1 MEAEGGNLDGEV
13 RGRLWDLSLT
23 SGRYVEQAYE
33 KAGDRHGPGS
43 EGMNRG
49 FKNMTWNSLIK
60 NKKVLFITTKNI
72 DYIRVAQEIKILEEE
87 ASGYSV
93 IGSDSMH
100 YAVRL
105 ITVYWKLLFTRISGY
120 DTVFLGFA
128 PQLIFPVWR
137 WKFRKKELVID
148 FFLSLYDTLCCDRKW
163 IKADSLPGKLL
174 HFLDKQVLHKA
185 DFILSDTR
193 ADGEYF
199 CREFQVESQK
209 LSVLYL
215 LADKNIYH
223 PLNLPRPERLRGK
236 YIILYFGSV
245 LPLQGTDI
253 VLKAME
259 RLKVYGEMYF
269 FFIGPVSD
277 KHIGVPIPRAS
288 NIEYIDWLPQEKLAE
303 NIDMADLCLAGHFNA
318 VVEKASRTIPGK
330 AYIYQAMGKRM
341 ILGENPANRELF
353 DNDKNVIFVEMGD
366 DRALAEAIVEEWGKG
381 KR

>member
-1 MEAEGGNLDGEV
+1 M
-13 RGRLWDLSLT
+13 
-23 SGRYVEQAYE
+23 EQAYE
-33 KAGDRHGPGS
+33 KAGDRHEPGS

-105 ITVYWKLLFTRISGY
+105 ITVYWKLLFARISGY

-128 PQLIFPVWR
+128 PQLVFPVWG
-137 WKFRKKELVID
+137 WKFRKRGLVID

-303 NIDMADLCLAGHFNA
+303 HIGMADLCLAGHFNA